1 VCFRPEADGLQ
12 DAITVQED
20 ELVAAEWQTLA
31 QFEDNPFPK
40 DIPLLGQVGTPWLRL
55 AMLNVSLYDTG
66 ADTCGVFQIFKLCM
80 RADCGAVLSVRSRGL
95 PWPEDPQVSCPEQ
108 AQRGHT
114 DVCFEQQSALFGA
127 VTIAPT
133 PKLGSGTL
141 DPDHHALDP
150 ASLSSHA
157 LELHL
162 LAGTRLD
169 AKNNDKFV

>member
-1 VCFRPEADGLQ
+1 MCSRPEADGQ

-40 DIPLLGQVGTPWLRL
+40 DIPLLGQVGTSWLQR
-55 AMLNVSLYDTG
+55 AMVIYPCTTLMRTPVVSSKH
-66 ADTCGVFQIFKLCM
+66 APVAC

-95 PWPEDPQVSCPEQ
+95 PWPEDPQVPCPEQ
-108 AQRGHT
+108 AQRGHI
-114 DVCFEQQSALFGA
+114 DVCFEQQSALLGA
-127 VTIAPT
+127 VTIASI

-141 DPDHHALDP
+141 DPDHHAVDP
-150 ASLSSHA
+150 TSLSSHA

-162 LAGTRLD
+162 SGR
-169 AKNNDKFV
+169 KPS